1 MGTEQK
7 HGKGVVDE
15 DGGHCDEWRASAIQ
29 EIASEASERFPE
41 GRSQE

>member
-15 DGGHCDEWRASAIQ
+15 DGGQVRGMESRTGGNPALLIPVAES
-29 EIASEASERFPE
+29 R
-41 GRSQE
+41 GGMV